1 VVNSVVSGP
10 AIIGERTVIEN
21 AYIGPF
27 TSIYYDC
34 RVTES
39 EIAGSVVME
48 NTVIERLGHRVENSL
63 IGRNVELAGDD
74 RKPRGYQFVLGD
86 YSRVRVP

>member
-1 VVNSVVSGP
+1 M
-10 AIIGERTVIEN
+10 IEN

-39 EIAGSVVME
+39 EISGSVVME